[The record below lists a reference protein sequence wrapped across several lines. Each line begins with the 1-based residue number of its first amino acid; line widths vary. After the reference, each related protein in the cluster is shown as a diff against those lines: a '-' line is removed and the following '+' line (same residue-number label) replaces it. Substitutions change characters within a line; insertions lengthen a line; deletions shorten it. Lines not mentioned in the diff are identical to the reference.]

1 MNLRQDQATG
11 TGDICGTGDD
21 NSYAVVEELRMTF
34 PHTGSFNPEAI
45 DEVPLRDEQKWMGK
59 PLEYAKVS
67 RATRKLAN
75 GRPGGNAELYGVP
88 YKAFDKDPET
98 RVFLKEVL
106 GGFWKSESLP
116 DGESRRD
123 RPRRW
128 SPRSLFGVRG
138 SGQSAICRQARSGP
152 CLAGCR

>member
-75 GRPGGNAELYGVP
+75 GRPGGNASPSCTECP
-88 YKAFDKDPET
+88 T
-98 RVFLKEVL
+98 RRLTKTL
-106 GGFWKSESLP
+106 RRGSS
-116 DGESRRD
+116 SRR
-123 RPRRW
+123 
-128 SPRSLFGVRG
+128 
-138 SGQSAICRQARSGP
+138 C
-152 CLAGCR
+152 